1 MFTSLETLKA
11 HKSLQFCG
19 SRPGAE
25 LHACQNVV
33 LQQMEQ
39 DIMAEDT
46 SGRRANEEHERTNDP
61 QSAPPPSQQNG
72 ASPFNDGPELIRDNH
87 C

>member
-39 DIMAEDT
+39 DIMAQDIMAEDT

-61 QSAPPPSQQNG
+61 QSAPRRRSKTARRLSTTGRN
-72 ASPFNDGPELIRDNH
+72 
-87 C
+87 

>member
-1 MFTSLETLKA
+1 MA
-11 HKSLQFCG
+11 
-19 SRPGAE
+19 
-25 LHACQNVV
+25 
-33 LQQMEQ
+33 Q

-72 ASPFNDGPELIRDNH
+72 PSPFNDGPELIRDNH